1 MTREEYESLLQS
13 DYWKGYSYSL
23 IKERNFTCED
33 CGRSFPNQRNM
44 LNVHHLVYREVNP
57 WSYKPEEVVVCREC
71 HQKRHGIYKESTEGY
86 PVETSVAQPISQN
99 IEMARESFE
108 KELEKKR
115 QEFYKESLMT
125 PSINTHLRMARE
137 GHERK
142 IENKRQFKEERPNIK
157 KGWIKYAIFAY
168 LFLLLLYWTF
178 RSSDEQEVS
187 VPIETTSSQ
196 NNFEEIEQ
204 SNEVVNLDVVDV
216 QKKEIKQELQK
227 VTPVAVEKKNEV
239 EKAKI
244 ERVEVEAS
252 KEVEPTTRSS
262 QTTSSKESMEVDN
275 STKSTLELLE
285 ERNHANVVERAKRM
299 GVSTEGSTVEILE
312 RINHA
317 NVVKRAEREGVST
330 EGSTVEIL
338 ERINHANVVK
348 RAEREGVSTEGTT
361 IEILERINHA
371 NVVKRAEKAGVS
383 TEGTTLEI
391 LERITRKE
399 LEKIR

>member
-57 WSYKPEEVVVCREC
+57 WSCSPEEVVVLCREC
-71 HQKRHGIYKESTEGY
+71 HQKRHGIYEETTEGF
-86 PVETSVAQPISQN
+86 PVAPPVSQPNSLN
-99 IEMARESFE
+99 LEMARERF
-108 KELEKKR
+108 
-115 QEFYKESLMT
+115 
-125 PSINTHLRMARE
+125 
-137 GHERK
+137 ERK

-178 RSSDEQEVS
+178 SNSDEQEVS

-196 NNFEEIEQ
+196 NNLNEIEQ
-204 SNEVVNLDVVDV
+204 SKDGVNLDVVDV
-216 QKKEIKQELQK
+216 QKKGVKQQQHK
-227 VTPVAVEKKNEV
+227 VAPPVVEEKKVV
-239 EKAKI
+239 EKAKT
-244 ERVEVEAS
+244 ESVEVDAL
-252 KEVEPTTRSS
+252 KAVESTLPPS
-262 QTTSSKESMEVDN
+262 QSTPSKESKVVES

-285 ERNHANVVERAKRM
+285 ERNHANVVERAKKM
-299 GVSTEGSTVEILE
+299 GVSTEGSTLDILERINHANVVKRAEQEGVSAEGSTVEILE

-317 NVVKRAEREGVST
+317 NVVERAKQEGVSV
-330 EGSTVEIL
+330 EGS
-338 ERINHANVVK
+338 
-348 RAEREGVSTEGTT
+348 T

-371 NVVKRAEKAGVS
+371 NVVKRAEKVGVS
-383 TEGTTLEI
+383 TEGSTLEI